1 MTFSGAPSAMRQV
14 RNVIGVVSTFAHER
28 ARTVGFL
35 VAVVTTASF
44 GQGCET
50 IEPGANFVVADER
63 FDADYF
69 FCKVEPEVLFAK
81 KCGSGDPGLGD
92 RANGCHFNA
101 SSVSGMA
108 LIQHPPVDC
117 GGGDRP
123 VNRTQIGA
131 GSPAQSNLESA
142 SIVMSRDYTTA
153 PIFVRPTGA
162 NHPRAVFPKNDP
174 AADIL
179 RTWAQR

>member
-1 MTFSGAPSAMRQV
+1 MTFSEAPSAMRQA
-14 RNVIGVVSTFAHER
+14 RNTIKVLSTFAHER

-35 VAVVTTASF
+35 VAVVATVSV

-50 IEPGANFVVADER
+50 VDPGANFVVADER

-81 KCGSGDPGLGD
+81 KCGSGDPGVGD

-108 LIQHPPVDC
+108 LIQHPPRRLRRRRSPRESKSDRC
-117 GGGDRP
+117 G
-123 VNRTQIGA
+123 
-131 GSPAQSNLESA
+131 
-142 SIVMSRDYTTA
+142 
-153 PIFVRPTGA
+153 
-162 NHPRAVFPKNDP
+162 
-174 AADIL
+174 
-179 RTWAQR
+179 